1 MAPMQETGLQSLGQE
16 DPLEKETATHCSI
29 LAREVTRTEEPG
41 RLKFTG
47 SQSRMCVSGL
57 RNNKI
62 SKHHEE
68 LTELPS
74 PKMVHGLVRKLY
86 FFVFNVYAVCFFS
99 FLPVFLFFLSLFFF
113 SCSPIVLA
121 GTSNKM

>member
-1 MAPMQETGLQSLGQE
+1 MPVQSLDWE
-16 DPLEKETATHCSI
+16 DALEKETATHCSI

-41 RLKFTG
+41 GLKFTG

-86 FFVFNVYAVCFFS
+86 FFVFLSFFFS
-99 FLPVFLFFLSLFFF
+99 FKVCHETKNPLRPQ
-113 SCSPIVLA
+113 CHTR
-121 GTSNKM
+121 G